1 MHHLS
6 FVAFVTLATAAA
18 VPHVKRQFTS
28 TTENQFTDAGTC
40 NDITVLFAR
49 GTTEA
54 GNVGSLTGPPFF
66 QALSTAVGADK
77 LTVQGVDYAADIPG
91 FLEGGDPQG
100 SSELASLIG
109 QAGELIYTPL
119 GELC

>member
-6 FVAFVTLATAAA
+6 FAAFVAVATAAA
-18 VPHVKRQFTS
+18 VPHLKRQLGTS
-28 TTENQFTDAGTC
+28 TTENQFTDSNTC

-66 QALSTAVGADK
+66 QALSTAVGANK
-77 LTVQGVDYAADIPG
+77 LTVQGVDYAADVPG
-91 FLEGGDPQG
+91 FLEGGDPAG
-100 SSELASLIG
+100 TNTLAGLIG
-109 QAGELIYTPL
+109 QVSKGGSKRLHH
-119 GELC
+119 